1 MVVSEN
7 GKIGSDGVV
16 REFEEEERTKQ
27 QILIVDDSAMN
38 RAILSEILKD
48 DFEILEA
55 ENSEECLSL
64 IEENGT
70 GIALILLDIVMPGL
84 DGFGVLEFMNKRYAM
99 VSEQVVATF
108 TYWCVDNIF
117 YIMNQVKDKDELI
130 KYLNFI
136 RSYTLKYKKL
146 INSNDIL

>member
-1 MVVSEN
+1 MEP
-7 GKIGSDGVV
+7 
-16 REFEEEERTKQ
+16 KQ
-27 QILIVDDSAMN
+27 KILIVDDSEMN

-84 DGFGVLEFMNKRYAM
+84 DGFGVLEFMNKNRFIEDIP
-99 VSEQVVATF
+99 V
-108 TYWCVDNIF
+108 
-117 YIMNQVKDKDELI
+117 IMI
-130 KYLNFI
+130 
-136 RSYTLKYKKL
+136 S
-146 INSNDIL
+146 S

>member
-1 MVVSEN
+1 
-7 GKIGSDGVV
+7 
-16 REFEEEERTKQ
+16 
-27 QILIVDDSAMN
+27 MN

-84 DGFGVLEFMNKRYAM
+84 DGFGVLEFMNKT
-99 VSEQVVATF
+99 VLLK
-108 TYWCVDNIF
+108 IF
-117 YIMNQVKDKDELI
+117 RL
-130 KYLNFI
+130 L
-136 RSYTLKYKKL
+136 
-146 INSNDIL
+146 